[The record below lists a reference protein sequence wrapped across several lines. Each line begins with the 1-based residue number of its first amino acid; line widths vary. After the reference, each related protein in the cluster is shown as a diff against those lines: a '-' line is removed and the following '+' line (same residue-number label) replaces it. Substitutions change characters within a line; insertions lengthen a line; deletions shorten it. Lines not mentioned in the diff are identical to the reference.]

1 VVLKTKVRPKVTTH
15 NGTVAKL
22 SNMDHRIMDR
32 HNNSITLSNHLCNNP
47 KRRPC
52 NHRTTIPTT
61 PLRPTDSS
69 HSMVHNNH
77 RNHFKTLNLLLMGTV
92 SPLTNH
98 LMEVL
103 HNSGRVHLKTDH
115 LSIIIVVVAVFL
127 MLVEV
132 MKHLSWV
139 LLFVWDLTTSV
150 EVIRLKRAMASPISI
165 QITIKLRL
173 LPFLS
178 QIIKAIRHR
187 ILDSVHLLILTPT
200 TLLNEVEET

>member
-1 VVLKTKVRPKVTTH
+1 
-15 NGTVAKL
+15 
-22 SNMDHRIMDR
+22 
-32 HNNSITLSNHLCNNP
+32 
-47 KRRPC
+47 
-52 NHRTTIPTT
+52 
-61 PLRPTDSS
+61 
-69 HSMVHNNH
+69 
-77 RNHFKTLNLLLMGTV
+77 MGTV

-98 LMEVL
+98 LMGVL
-103 HNSGRVHLKTDH
+103 HSSGRVHLRTDH

-132 MKHLSWV
+132 MKHLSWA

-150 EVIRLKRAMASPISI
+150 EVIWLKRAMASPTSI

-178 QIIKAIRHR
+178 QIIKAIRNR
-187 ILDSVHLLILTPT
+187 ILDSVHLLTLTPT